1 VDDEELLSFDKDDII
16 IIKEK
21 YEDGWFFGQC
31 EGREGMFPAELV
43 RALSFPANW
52 PLVVPQVLTFCWC
65 ADTTPTKSGG
75 DVDGSAQIQ
84 RNHSPKHQ
92 NRTEGTPAC
101 NAQVCQACRYEP
113 D

>member
-43 RALSFPANW
+43 RALSF
-52 PLVVPQVLTFCWC
+52 LVVPQVLTFCLTKTC
-65 ADTTPTKSGG
+65 LPTPPTKSGG

-84 RNHSPKHQ
+84 RNHSPEHQ

>member
-43 RALSFPANW
+43 RALPFPAKCW
-52 PLVVPQVLTFCWC
+52 LCCPTKLTFLFVTCSP
-65 ADTTPTKSGG
+65 TPTTTSGG

-84 RNHSPKHQ
+84 RNHSPEHQ

-101 NAQVCQACRYEP
+101 NAQVC
-113 D
+113 